1 MKHLHSLL
9 KRQLKRHFG
18 DPEAFP
24 PALRHF
30 LQDIND
36 AYRESDADRTLLER
50 AMELSSDELM
60 QTNREMRAILETFPD
75 LLFRVDAD
83 GTILDCKTGNMAKA
97 LFSSENLVGKRLPS
111 IPGVELGRKFQA
123 AIECLQE
130 TGSLVFLEF
139 SMPALSREEYF
150 EARFVP
156 MTEGEIIVIVRNITE
171 RRQAQD
177 RLAEVCNELETRVEE
192 RTLELSLVNA
202 SLRESEQRLRT
213 ILDNVQAG
221 IIVVDPETRAI
232 VDINP
237 AALAMASCSK
247 SEVVG
252 HICHRHLCPAEE
264 GKCPVLDLGSRVDK
278 SERTLLR
285 ADGTDLAILKTVVP
299 IFLGGRRVL
308 LESFVDISEGKRI
321 HNELIKAKEE
331 AEKANQAKSEFL
343 ANMSHELRTPLH
355 QIIGLT
361 ELTMADPRGSLSEKQ
376 RRHLGLALQSSDHLL
391 SLINDILD
399 ISKVEAGKVSLQFR
413 EVDLASLIDDCL
425 AMVGEKALKNH
436 IEISLS
442 IADLPDKIIADD
454 RILRQILYN
463 LLSNAAKF
471 TGEGG
476 SIELSAGRV
485 GWADGRLLT
494 SDGKRLVPPK
504 QASGETGID
513 IEFIEIAVA
522 DNGVGIREEDLE
534 RIFNPFEQVESSYAR
549 RFDGTGLGLALTREF
564 VELHG
569 GRIWAE
575 SRGLGKGS
583 RFRFIIPVAQPQGL

>member
-18 DPEAFP
+18 GSEAFP
-24 PALRHF
+24 PALRNF
-30 LQDIND
+30 LQDISD

-75 LLFRVDAD
+75 LLFRIDAK
-83 GTILDCKTGNMAKA
+83 GTILDYKTGNMAKA
-97 LFSSENLVGKRLPS
+97 LFSSENPVGKRLQS
-111 IPGVELGRKFQA
+111 IPGSALGGKFQA
-123 AIECLQE
+123 AVECLQE

-139 SMPALSREEYF
+139 SLPALSHEEYY

-171 RRQAQD
+171 RRHAQD

-192 RTLELSLVNA
+192 RTLELSLANA

-213 ILDNVQAG
+213 IFDNVQAG

-232 VDINP
+232 VDVNP
-237 AALAMASCSK
+237 VALAMASRSRD
-247 SEVVG
+247 EVVG

-264 GKCPVLDLGSRVDK
+264 GKCPVLDLGNGVDK

-285 ADGTDLAILKTVVP
+285 ADGSDLAILKTVVP

-321 HNELIKAKEE
+321 HDELIKAKEE
-331 AEKANQAKSEFL
+331 AEKANRAKSEFL

-376 RRHLGLALQSSDHLL
+376 RRHLSLALQSSDHLL

-399 ISKVEAGKVSLQFR
+399 ISKVEAGKLSLQLR
-413 EVDLASLIDDCL
+413 EVALASLIDDCL
-425 AMVGEKALKNH
+425 SMVGEKALKNH

-454 RILRQILYN
+454 RIVRQILYN

-476 SIELSAGRV
+476 SIELSARSLA
-485 GWADGRLLT
+485 WDDGRLLT
-494 SDGKRLVPPK
+494 SDGRCFAPAKRADGGSWV
-504 QASGETGID
+504 GIG
-513 IEFIEIAVA
+513 FVEITVA
-522 DNGVGIREEDLE
+522 DSGVGIREEDLE

-575 SRGLGKGS
+575 SEGLGKGA
-583 RFRFIIPVAQPQGL
+583 RFRFIIPVAQPQGP